1 MSVVTARWNGDL
13 RFVAVDDASHSVV
26 MDSPNGDYVGMRP
39 MEMVLAGL
47 AGCTGM
53 DVISILKKQRQDVT
67 SMTVTVH
74 GAQHDERP
82 RGWAIITVTYEV
94 VGTGVNPEF
103 VGRAIELSEEKYC
116 SVRASLTPDI
126 AFTSSYRVLEAF
138 APEE

>member
-1 MSVVTARWNGDL
+1 MSVVTARWNGAL
-13 RFVAVDDASHSVV
+13 RFVAADEEHHSVV

-53 DVISILKKQRQDVT
+53 DVISILNKQRQDVA

-74 GAQHDERP
+74 GDQHDERP
-82 RGWAIITVTYEV
+82 RGWAIIGVEYEV

-103 VGRAIELSEEKYC
+103 VARAIQLSEEKYC
-116 SVRASLTPDI
+116 AVRGSLAPGI
-126 AFTSSYRVLEAF
+126 AFTSSYRVLEASGV
-138 APEE
+138 EE

>member
-13 RFVAVDDASHSVV
+13 RFVAVDEDHHGVV
-26 MDSPNGDYVGMRP
+26 MDSPSGDYVGMRP

-53 DVISILKKQRQDVT
+53 DVISILRKQRQDVS

-74 GAQHDERP
+74 GDQHDERP
-82 RGWAIITVTYEV
+82 RGWATITVTYEI
-94 VGTGVNPEF
+94 VGTDIKPEF
-103 VGRAIELSEEKYC
+103 IERAIQLSEEKYC
-116 SVRASLTPDI
+116 AVRGSLTPEI
-126 AFTSSYRVLEAF
+126 AFTSTYRVLEAS